1 MNPKIVR
8 MLLNIYIVFQSVIWV
23 IGLVFLIMHFC
34 DIIFLALFTM
44 QYIPAFLICLVIIT
58 AYFLN
63 LITAPISVVAIMK
76 IKQNKTISK
85 LQKFSIITF
94 PITTLL
100 VGLFVLWGVYEYFK
114 YSIF

>member
-8 MLLNIYIVFQSVIWV
+8 MLLNIYIVFQCVIFV
-23 IGLVFLIMHFC
+23 M
-34 DIIFLALFTM
+34 DIIFLVTQQPLIVGMFYTTV
-44 QYIPAFLICLVIIT
+44 QYIPAFLVYLAIMT
-58 AYFLN
+58 AYLLN

-76 IKQNKTISK
+76 IKQNKSISK
-85 LQKFSIITF
+85 LQKFSVITF

-100 VGLFVLWGVYEYFK
+100 IGLFILWGVYEYFK

>member
-8 MLLNIYIVFQSVIWV
+8 MLLNIYIVFQCVIFV
-23 IGLVFLIMHFC
+23 VDIAFLITQSFAIMMMAYHTS
-34 DIIFLALFTM
+34 L
-44 QYIPAFLICLVIIT
+44 YIPAFLVYLAIIT

-76 IKQNKTISK
+76 IKQNKSISK
-85 LQKFSIITF
+85 LQKFSVITF

-100 VGLFVLWGVYEYFK
+100 IGLFILWFAL
-114 YSIF
+114 